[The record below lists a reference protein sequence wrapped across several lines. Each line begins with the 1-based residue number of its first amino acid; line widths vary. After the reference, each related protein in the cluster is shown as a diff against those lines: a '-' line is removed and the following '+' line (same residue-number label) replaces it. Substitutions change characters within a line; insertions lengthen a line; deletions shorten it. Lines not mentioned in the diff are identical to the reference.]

1 MRQFTKYLK
10 RINSVGTP
18 LFSIGWTPSAD
29 DLDPELVDELA
40 AILESPDI
48 EDKVAGGLILY
59 YGQQASLPSGT
70 ALYQGSGRIYP
81 IIVREEWISNPAQ
94 TPDGLKIS
102 LVLQGRRGVV
112 HYPELAREYRQAL
125 KSLNREVHDNPAYA
139 VESIMNDS
147 NGITLGVKLAHYFD
161 YVFTAQILDAELRL
175 NLAHGA
181 AITERSLKHRS
192 DVGVLNFDHYMA
204 KVGLNVLVAFIS
216 DGAPAFL
223 LMDRSTMV
231 MKRPLEYPNSV
242 HVVPA
247 GTVQPSGQEMFD
259 DDDLSLSNTLV
270 REWAE
275 ELFNNDSNEGKQ
287 LANDLVSG
295 NAKFVLTAMGIDALT
310 QKIEICGLLMVFR
323 PVPFRKKASNEGL
336 IRAVDRKELQERAFD
351 VNRVLP
357 AGALAIWEG
366 LGHLDQSVD
375 MWRRSKPAA

>member
-40 AILESPDI
+40 EILESPDI

-70 ALYQGSGRIYP
+70 ALYQSSGRTYP
-81 IIVREEWISNPAQ
+81 IIVREEWISNPLR
-94 TPDGLKIS
+94 TPEGLKIS

-112 HYPELAREYRQAL
+112 RYPELAREFRQAL
-125 KSLNREVHDNPAYA
+125 RTLNREVHDNPAYA
-139 VESIMNDS
+139 VESIVNDS
-147 NGITLGVKLAHYFD
+147 NGITLDVKLAHYFD

-175 NLAHGA
+175 SLAHDA
-181 AITERSLKHRS
+181 TINERFLKHRS
-192 DVGVLNFDHYMA
+192 YVGVLNFDRYMA

-216 DGAPAFL
+216 DSAPAFL

-247 GTVQPSGQEMFD
+247 GTVQPNGQELFD
-259 DDDLSLSNTLV
+259 DDDLSLSNTLL

-275 ELFNNDSNEGKQ
+275 ELFNNDSKEGKR
-287 LANDLVSG
+287 LANDLMSG
-295 NAKFVLTAMGIDALT
+295 NAKFVVTAMGIDALT
-310 QKIEICGLLMVFR
+310 QKIEICGLLVVFR
-323 PVPFRKKASNEGL
+323 PAPFTKRASTEGS
-336 IRAVDRKELQERAFD
+336 IRTVDRKELQERASN
-351 VNRVLP
+351 VKRVLP

-366 LGHLDQSVD
+366 LGHLDQSLD
-375 MWRRSKPAA
+375 IWTPSKGTA